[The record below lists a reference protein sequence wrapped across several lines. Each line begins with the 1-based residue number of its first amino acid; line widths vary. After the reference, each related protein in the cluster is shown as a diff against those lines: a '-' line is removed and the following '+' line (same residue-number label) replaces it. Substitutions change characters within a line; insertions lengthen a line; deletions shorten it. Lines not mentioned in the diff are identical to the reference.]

1 MDYKEKF
8 DQECARIERMLRR
21 FLVPMLL
28 PEMRVL
34 SIGCGMGSDVLSLR
48 KLEFQA
54 SGLDPSRLS
63 LEDLPAEDRA
73 HFRIGAIEDLPFGDE
88 RFDFAYALDVIEHV
102 GCAQFGTVVTP
113 ETDATRIR
121 FIAACLKV
129 LSPGGVLLL
138 TTSNRLCPVD
148 PGHWHKYHWFGRRFG
163 GRKKF
168 GLSVPWSEK
177 NFLVSL
183 GDVKRLV
190 ALAGEGQ
197 AFNIS
202 CVRTA
207 LYPGISERK
216 NAASRLMTAILHLAD
231 MPLLIGSFLAPIL
244 IVKIERC
251 AEPA

>member
-1 MDYKEKF
+1 MGYTEKF
-8 DQECARIERMLRR
+8 TQERVRIERMLRR
-21 FLVPMLL
+21 FLAPMLRS
-28 PEMRVL
+28 EMRVL
-34 SIGCGMGSDVLSLR
+34 SIGCGMGSDVLALR
-48 KLEFQA
+48 KLGFQA

-63 LEDLPAEDRA
+63 IGDLPEEEHA
-73 HFRIGAIEDLPFGDE
+73 HFRVGVVEDLPFGDE

-102 GCAQFGTVVTP
+102 GCAEFGTVVTP
-113 ETDATRIR
+113 ATDATRIR
-121 FIAACLKV
+121 FIAACLKM

-138 TTSNRLCPVD
+138 TTSNKLCPVD
-148 PGHWHKYHWFGRRFG
+148 PGHWHKYHWFGKRFG

-168 GLSVPWSEK
+168 GLSLPWSEK

-190 ALAGEGQ
+190 ALASEGQ

-202 CVRTA
+202 CVKTA

-231 MPLLIGSFLAPIL
+231 TPLLIGSFLAPIL
-244 IVKIERC
+244 IIRIERRS
-251 AEPA
+251 EPA